1 MKKVLFGRRMWIMLI
16 VTLLIFGGVL
26 GMQWYGNI
34 KMNEFMDNMPV
45 PPVSVSTAEARTA
58 LWQDTVESVGTLA
71 AIRGAEL
78 ATEVPGTVEEIFFDN
93 GAQVAAGDVILTLN
107 SAPDR
112 AELKALE
119 AAAELAA
126 IELRRAKSLAASR
139 NISKSEI
146 DQRSSQLDQARAR
159 VAAQQ
164 ARIDQKTLRAPYSGH
179 LGIRRFNVGDYVQA
193 GDTIIELQSL
203 DKLYANFTLP
213 EQYSGQVHADMAVTA
228 RLQAV
233 GGSAFEGR
241 INAIAP
247 VIDPQTRNFA
257 VQATLDNRDNLLKPG
272 MFASIDLPIGLEVE
286 QVIVP
291 RTAVAYRPYGNS
303 VYVLEKKDGDSYTA
317 TQRFVTLGPVRGD
330 LVAIVEGLNPGETV
344 ATSGLLK
351 LDSGAVVNANNA
363 IQPSAELQPQPDN
376 G

>member
-1 MKKVLFGRRMWIMLI
+1 MKKVLFGKRMWLMLI
-16 VTLLIFGGVL
+16 ATLLIFGGVL
-26 GMQWYGNI
+26 GMQWFGNM

-45 PPVSVSTAEARTA
+45 PPKAITTADAHTA
-58 LWQDTVESVGTLA
+58 LWQDAVESVGTLA

-78 ATEVPGTVEEIFFDN
+78 ATEVPGTIEEIFFDN
-93 GAQVAAGDVILTLN
+93 GSEVEAGDVILTLS

-126 IELRRAKSLAASR
+126 IELRRANSLVESR
-139 NISKSEI
+139 NISKSEL
-146 DQRSSQLDQARAR
+146 DQRTSQVDQARAR
-159 VAAQQ
+159 VEAQK
-164 ARIDQKTLRAPYSGH
+164 ARIEQKTLRAPYSGR

-203 DKLYANFTLP
+203 DNLYANFTLP
-213 EQYSGQVHADMAVTA
+213 EQYSGQISTGMTAEA
-228 RLQAV
+228 RLQAL
-233 GGSAFEGR
+233 GGALFEGR
-241 INAIAP
+241 VTAIAP
-247 VIDPQTRNFA
+247 VIDPDTRNFA
-257 VQATLDNRDNLLKPG
+257 VQATLTNRDDLLKPG
-272 MFASIDLPIGLEVE
+272 MFASMTLPIGLEVE

-303 VYVLEKKDGDSYTA
+303 VYVVEEGDDGLRV
-317 TQRFVTLGPVRGD
+317 TQRFVTLGQVRGD
-330 LVAIVEGLNPGETV
+330 LVAILEGLDPGETV

-351 LDSGAVVNANNA
+351 LDSGSVVTVNNA
-363 IQPSAELQPQPDN
+363 IQPDAKLEPEPDN

>member
-1 MKKVLFGRRMWIMLI
+1 MKKLLFGKRMWLMLI
-16 VTLLIFGGVL
+16 ATLLIFGGVL

-45 PPVSVSTAEARTA
+45 PPKAITTAEARTA
-58 LWQDTVESVGTLA
+58 MWQDAVESVGTLA

-78 ATEVPGTVEEIFFDN
+78 ATEVPGTIEEIFFDN
-93 GAQVAAGDVILTLN
+93 GAEVAAGDIILTLN

-126 IELRRAKSLAASR
+126 IELRRANSLVESR
-139 NISKSEI
+139 NISKSEL
-146 DQRSSQLDQARAR
+146 DQRTSQVDQATAR
-159 VAAQQ
+159 VEAQK
-164 ARIDQKTLRAPYSGH
+164 ARIEQKALRASYSGR

-203 DKLYANFTLP
+203 DSLYANFTLP
-213 EQYSGQVHADMAVTA
+213 EQYSGQIATGMTAQA
-228 RLQAV
+228 RLQAL
-233 GGSAFEGR
+233 GGASFEGKVT
-241 INAIAP
+241 AIAP
-247 VIDPQTRNFA
+247 VIDPDTRNFA
-257 VQATLDNRDNLLKPG
+257 VQATLENRDDLLKPG
-272 MFASIDLPIGLEVE
+272 MFASLTLPIGLQVE

-303 VYVLEKKDGDSYTA
+303 VYVVNENGQQLTV
-317 TQRFVTLGPVRGD
+317 TQRFVSLGPVRGD
-330 LVAIVEGLNPGETV
+330 LVAILDGLNPGETV

-351 LDSGAVVNANNA
+351 LNSGSVVTINNQ
-363 IQPSAELQPQPDN
+363 IQPDASLEPKPDN